1 MALLENKQ
9 HSLQPL
15 CFVIDTRCQQEMG
28 SHIMFLHSDPITQQF
43 VICVHVAVIV
53 LAFHALAFHALA
65 FHVLAFH
72 VLAFH
77 VLAFNV
83 QQLNHNQNDILV
95 RDHNAC

>member
-28 SHIMFLHSDPITQQF
+28 SHIMFLHTDPITQQF
-43 VICVHVAVIV
+43 VICVHVAVI
-53 LAFHALAFHALA
+53 
-65 FHVLAFH
+65 VLAFH

-83 QQLNHNQNDILV
+83 QQLNHNQNDIIV

>member
-53 LAFHALAFHALA
+53 LAFH
-65 FHVLAFH
+65 

-83 QQLNHNQNDILV
+83 QQLNHNQNDIIV